1 MRTIKPKTSA
11 AYGEN
16 TMVQVA
22 IDNLN
27 VRKGPGKKYASI
39 GFIEPGTYEVT
50 EIVET
55 EDSERAY
62 GKLSDGSGWIS
73 LDFAAWVENFTY
85 VTGRMP
91 NETPEE
97 LPGTTDETPAEWPGT
112 TPMGDTPGTY
122 VPGTNP
128 AAEGE
133 VSEQP

>member
-11 AYGEN
+11 AYGMN

-73 LDFAAWVENFTY
+73 LDFTAWGENFTY

-97 LPGTTDETPAEWPGT
+97 LPGTTSDE